1 MITLPKYVSLTSGH
15 SEGPDDLT
23 AFDNALMDAGIHDL
37 NLIKVSSIVPQGAR
51 LVPLREFP
59 VGSLVPTVYAR
70 SCSDRPGVTVA
81 AAVGLGLSPD
91 GRGLIMEGRIVGT
104 RADVEALVRRRVE
117 EGFAARG
124 LELHEYHVASA
135 EHTVVKNGCAIAAAV
150 LWGDEPEELPD
161 NWITEAWTPDVRFSV
176 RVREPIFSLKSPY
189 QHIEIVDTF
198 QFGRMLWLDDTVQT
212 SEADEWAY
220 HEMLVHVPLFT
231 HPHPKRVLIIG
242 GGDGGALRTVLQH
255 LVDQVVM
262 VELDREVVRA
272 AQAYLPTIHQ
282 GAFDD
287 PRVQLVYEDAYTY
300 LERRAEPFDVLI
312 LDIPDPVGPA
322 MRLFTPDFYA
332 LLKANLAPQAVIA
345 AQSGSPWI
353 QPEVLTRT
361 QQAMRAHF
369 VQTHAY
375 LGHVPT
381 YPGGLWAFSLAA
393 QGLDTVPPDL
403 ETLQQRFAALDLRTH
418 YYTPDIHRAA
428 FVLPPFVQRLLD
440 TK

>member
-15 SEGPDDLT
+15 AEGYDDLT

-37 NLIKVSSIVPQGAR
+37 NLIKVSSIVPQGSR

-59 VGSLVPTVYAR
+59 VGSLVPTVYVK
-70 SCSDRPGVTVA
+70 SCSDVPGTTVA
-81 AAVGLGLSPD
+81 AAVGVGLSPD
-91 GRGLIMEGRIVGT
+91 GRGLIMEGHVVGS
-104 RADVEALVRRRVE
+104 RAEVEALVRRRVE

-161 NWITEAWTPDVRFSV
+161 QWITEAWTPDTRFSV
-176 RVREPIFSLKSPY
+176 RVRGPVFSMRSPY

-198 QFGRMLWLDDTVQT
+198 PFGRMLWLDETVQT

-231 HPHPKRVLIIG
+231 HPNPRRVLIIG

-255 LVDQVVM
+255 PVEQVVM

-272 AQAYLPTIHQ
+272 AREYLPTIHQ

-287 PRVQLVYEDAYTY
+287 PRARLVYEDAYTY
-300 LERRAEPFDVLI
+300 LERSAEPFDAVI

-322 MRLFTPDFYA
+322 MRLFTPEFYR
-332 LLKANLAPQAVIA
+332 LVQRNLASQAVIA
-345 AQSGSPWI
+345 AQSGSPWL

-361 QQAMRAHF
+361 QRAMRAHF
-369 VQTHAY
+369 AQVHAY

-381 YPGGLWAFSLAA
+381 YPAGLWSFSLAA
-393 QGLDTVPPDL
+393 QGLDPLALDWDAV
-403 ETLQQRFAALDLRTH
+403 EARFAALGLSTH
-418 YYTPDIHRAA
+418 YYTPAVHRVA
-428 FVLPPFVQRLLD
+428 FTLPPFVERLLE
-440 TK
+440 